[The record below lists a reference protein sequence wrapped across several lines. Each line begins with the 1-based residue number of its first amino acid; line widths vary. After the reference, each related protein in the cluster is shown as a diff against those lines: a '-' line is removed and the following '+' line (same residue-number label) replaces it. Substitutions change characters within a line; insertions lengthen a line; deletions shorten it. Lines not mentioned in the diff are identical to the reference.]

1 MARSFAGWTNRSS
14 EVPFRCERNA
24 GDEAAG
30 EVGLM
35 PITFDPLNPDAPAFW
50 LRLGTAILCGG
61 IIGLER
67 QLRGKAAGIRT
78 SILICMGTQVFVS
91 LGASFSGDRVDPTR
105 VLGQVVSGIGFVGG
119 GVILARDGA
128 IIGVTSAAVIW
139 VLAALGSMIGL
150 GHLVASIVLTVV
162 TVGLLIGVELL
173 ESMFAR
179 LRAGVAERE
188 LERIELE
195 D

>member
-1 MARSFAGWTNRSS
+1 
-14 EVPFRCERNA
+14 
-24 GDEAAG
+24 
-30 EVGLM
+30 M
-35 PITFDPLNPDAPAFW
+35 PFDPLNPDTAEFW

-78 SILICMGTQVFVS
+78 SILICLGTQLFVA
-91 LGASFSGDRVDPTR
+91 LGASFTGNRVDPTR

-128 IIGVTSAAVIW
+128 VIGVTSAAVIW
-139 VLAALGSMIGL
+139 MLAALGSMIGL
-150 GHLVASIVLTVV
+150 GHLIASIVLTLV

-173 ESMFAR
+173 ESVFKR
-179 LRAGVAERE
+179 LRAGAAERE